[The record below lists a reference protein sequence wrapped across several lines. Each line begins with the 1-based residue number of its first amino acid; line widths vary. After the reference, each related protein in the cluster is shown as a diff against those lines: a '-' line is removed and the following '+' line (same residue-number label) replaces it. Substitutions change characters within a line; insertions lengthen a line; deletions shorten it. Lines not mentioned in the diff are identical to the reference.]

1 MSGLQLYRR
10 LLTYAWKYRTALI
23 VALLFMPIA
32 SAGELG
38 IAYIT
43 KLMVDEGI
51 VLKNPQIMVI
61 APVGMVLVILIRGM
75 ATFQGSFVSGL

>member
-1 MSGLQLYRR
+1 MMTGLQLYRR
-10 LLTYAWKYRTALI
+10 LLTYAWKYRTAFL

-43 KLMVDEGI
+43 KMMVDQGI
-51 VLKNPQIMVI
+51 VLKNPDIMII
-61 APVGMVLVILIRGM
+61 A
-75 ATFQGSFVSGL
+75 